1 MGNAV
6 SVNALR
12 GLLVHDPR
20 ITEAAFS
27 DTLST
32 YSQAGAQ
39 PGVPV
44 PQRDSDMVLETVGTT
59 TASGGSLEVVT
70 VRAGGATYNVNGE
83 VQPGAFAWRQAGGSW
98 LGSNGPGVV
107 SGWSPLH
114 TFGSGGTD
122 YKYAFAH
129 ALQTSEGTFVVAARR
144 YSTLGVS
151 AALVVL
157 RNVGGTVTT
166 TVLDSMLVANSLY
179 RPCLVALP
187 NDRILLLST
196 NPNPDGATT
205 YTIAAWVSDDDGA
218 SWSQQATT
226 TIRSSFTTAD
236 YEPRRLRAAYSRG
249 QVMMVLAVRSTIA
262 TTIPDLMVQ
271 YASADGGVTF
281 SEVDRTDG
289 DSDNVHTGGA
299 HEVLGLTS
307 GSFALLYCGSS
318 RTEWGANSAVLSK
331 RLASAW
337 ARMTRTTPTV
347 VAELANPSAALSVG
361 NQLSDSTE
369 LAACVD
375 ESGAAYAVAQ
385 DYTYPSETLMA
396 RSIDGATWT
405 AVSNQFEQALV
416 HYTAGQSW
424 IYGSLTSWNGSL
436 QLVSAWDSTSWPY
449 QLGTTQLGGY
459 STATVPYWPVSEAA
473 PDRMLPCYLMWV
485 PFWLPATAGWTRA
498 VIGGPTDVLASN
510 GTLTLTCGAIGDAI
524 SYTSNGTAWFAGS
537 DFTVAAMGEWIATS
551 GRSELRVLGADGSG
565 SYGVRVRYSG
575 TTVDVIDHY
584 GGGTLGTFTVTAGVK
599 IHVRAIITVSGSS
612 AATVYVGTSAGAL
625 SPVKPAVRVVNGAAL
640 VSGGAAASS
649 TTVVWNQATQGV
661 SSWSMVAWGT
671 RKDTSNPH
679 AVTIPDTMPGRPFS
693 PQPQLLDYGMSIRAV
708 AGPAKVGDGWDVSNR
723 YDYAISNVLA
733 AVAPSPRQTW
743 RSTDTTAQ
751 TLVWELDT
759 TAANVSPLRGP
770 LGALYLGNVN
780 FRTAI
785 LAGRNSAG
793 IWTNIGVIDTS
804 TSSSA
809 LRWVR
814 AGTIVEPDTSTTTS
828 AGYYWPY
835 ASLQGARF
843 AFDTSIGPVRPIGAS
858 TEGNW
863 TNAAAKRVRL
873 LTTGSMTGVG
883 SSGTAG
889 AILHRSALLVWNTDA
904 DYSAYRLII
913 QAQPTYEGYFEIG
926 TMVLGHVAAFG
937 RRYSWGRQ
945 LTTEANTALTTGRSG
960 VRRSQVLGPTRRSVE
975 FGWTDGTDLTQVR
988 QQGPADYVL
997 ATSSGGT
1004 EAVATPWDAPLAM
1017 AGLVAELRGADT
1029 PVVYLPWIERQAS
1042 GTTYTAAH
1050 PDLMMFGRLVSDVS
1064 IEVVQGEEWISA
1076 GSANGEV
1083 VRTSSVRIEEE
1094 V

>member
-1 MGNAV
+1 MGSAV

-27 DTLST
+27 EALST

-122 YKYAFAH
+122 FQYAFAH
-129 ALQTSEGTFVVAARR
+129 ALQTSDGTFLVAARR
-144 YSTLGVS
+144 YTTLGTS

-205 YTIAAWVSDDDGA
+205 YTISAWVSDDDGA
-218 SWSQQATT
+218 SWSLQAPT

-236 YEPRRLRAAYSRG
+236 YAPRRLRAAYSRG
-249 QVMMVLAVRSTIA
+249 QVMMVLAVRSALA

-307 GSFALLYCGSS
+307 GSFSLLYCGSS
-318 RTEWGANSAVLSK
+318 RTNWGANSAVLSK

-337 ARMTRTTPTV
+337 ARMTRTTPTTV
-347 VAELANPSAALSVG
+347 SELIRPSLALSVG

-375 ESGAAYAVAQ
+375 ESGACYAVTQ
-385 DYTYPSETLMA
+385 DFLTPGETLMA

-405 AVSNQFEQALV
+405 RVTDYVNAAFTHA
-416 HYTAGQSW
+416 TAGFEW
-424 IYGSLTSWNGSL
+424 VYGSLTSWNGSL
-436 QLVSAWDSTSWPY
+436 QLVSAWDSSAWPY
-449 QLGTTQLGGY
+449 QLGTTQLGSY
-459 STATVPYWPVSEAA
+459 STATVPYWPVSDAA
-473 PDRMLPCYLMWV
+473 PDPMLPCTLLWV
-485 PFWLPATAGWTRA
+485 PFWLPATAGWTRTVVGA
-498 VIGGPTDVLASN
+498 PTDVLATN
-510 GTLTLTCGAIGDAI
+510 GTLTLTTALGEAI
-524 SYTSNGTAWFAGS
+524 SFTDNGTAWPAGA
-537 DFTVAAMGEWIATS
+537 DFTVAAVGEWIATS
-551 GRSELRVLGADGSG
+551 GRSELRVLGADGSASHG
-565 SYGVRVRYSG
+565 IRVRYSS

-584 GGGTLGTFTVTAGVK
+584 GGGTLGTFTVTAGTK
-599 IHVRAIITVSGSS
+599 IHVRATITVSGSP

-640 VSGGAAASS
+640 TSGGAAASS

-671 RKDTSNPH
+671 RRDTSNPH

-723 YDYAISNVLA
+723 YDYALSNVLA
-733 AVAPSPRQTW
+733 SVAPSPRQTW
-743 RSTDTTAQ
+743 RSTDTTQQ

-780 FRTAI
+780 FRTAT
-785 LAGRNSAG
+785 LSGRNSAG
-793 IWTNIGVIDTS
+793 SWITLGTIDTS
-804 TSSSA
+804 ASSSG

-814 AGTIVEPDTSTTTS
+814 AGTIVEPDTSAATS

-843 AFDTSIGPVRPIGAS
+843 SFDTSTGPVRPIGAS

-904 DYSAYRLII
+904 DYSAFRLVIPS
-913 QAQPTYEGYFEIG
+913 QPNYEGYYEIG

-1017 AGLVAELRGADT
+1017 AGLVAELKGANT
-1029 PVVYLPWIERQAS
+1029 PVVYLPWVERKAS

-1050 PDLMMFGRLVSDVS
+1050 PDLMLFGRVVSDVS
-1064 IEVVQGEEWISA
+1064 IEVVQGEEWVEA
-1076 GSANGEV
+1076 GAANGEV

>member
-1 MGNAV
+1 
-6 SVNALR
+6 
-12 GLLVHDPR
+12 
-20 ITEAAFS
+20 
-27 DTLST
+27 
-32 YSQAGAQ
+32 
-39 PGVPV
+39 
-44 PQRDSDMVLETVGTT
+44 MVLETVGTT

-114 TFGSGGTD
+114 TFGSGTTD

-129 ALQTSEGTFVVAARR
+129 ALQTAEGTFLIAARR
-144 YSTLGVS
+144 YSTLGTFAS
-151 AALVVL
+151 LVVL

-166 TVLDSMLVANSLY
+166 ISLDTLPVADALY

-205 YTIAAWVSDDDGA
+205 YTISAWVSDDDGA
-218 SWSQQATT
+218 SWSLQAPT

-236 YEPRRLRAAYSRG
+236 YAPRRLRAAYSRG
-249 QVMMVLAVRSTIA
+249 QVMMVLAVRSALA

-289 DSDNVHTGGA
+289 DSNNVHTGGA

-318 RTEWGANSAVLSK
+318 YTEWGAYSAVLSK

-337 ARMTRTTPTV
+337 ARMTRTTPTTV
-347 VAELANPSAALSVG
+347 SELIRPSLALSVG

-375 ESGAAYAVAQ
+375 ESGACYAVTQ
-385 DYTYPSETLMA
+385 DFLTPGETLMA

-405 AVSNQFEQALV
+405 RVTDYVNAAFTHA
-416 HYTAGQSW
+416 TAGFEW
-424 IYGSLTSWNGSL
+424 LYGSLTSWNGSL
-436 QLVSAWDSTSWPY
+436 QLVSAWDSSAWPY

-459 STATVPYWPVSEAA
+459 STATVPYWPVSDAA
-473 PDRMLPCYLMWV
+473 PDRMLPCTLLWV
-485 PFWLPATAGWTRA
+485 PFWLPATAGWTRTVVGA
-498 VIGGPTDVLASN
+498 PTDVLATN
-510 GTLTLTCGAIGDAI
+510 GTLTLTTALGEAI
-524 SYTSNGTAWFAGS
+524 SYTDNGTAWPAGA
-537 DFTVAAMGEWIATS
+537 DFTVAAVGEWIATS
-551 GRSELRVLGADGSG
+551 GRSELRVLGADGSASHG
-565 SYGVRVRYSG
+565 IRVRYTG

-584 GGGTLGTFTVTAGVK
+584 GGGTLGTFTVTAGTK
-599 IHVRAIITVSGSS
+599 IHVRATITVSGSP

-640 VSGGAAASS
+640 TSGGAAASS
-649 TTVVWNQATQGV
+649 TTVVWNQATQGA

-671 RKDTSNPH
+671 RRDTSNPH

-723 YDYAISNVLA
+723 YDYALSNVLA
-733 AVAPSPRQTW
+733 SVAPSPRQTW
-743 RSTDTTAQ
+743 RSTDTTQQ

-780 FRTAI
+780 FRTAT
-785 LAGRNSAG
+785 LSGRNSAG
-793 IWTNIGVIDTS
+793 SWITLGTIDTS
-804 TSSSA
+804 ASSSG

-814 AGTIVEPDTSTTTS
+814 AGTIVEPDTSAATS

-843 AFDTSIGPVRPIGAS
+843 SFDTSTGPVRPIGAS

-904 DYSAYRLII
+904 DYSAFRLVIPS
-913 QAQPTYEGYFEIG
+913 QPNYEGYYEIG

-1017 AGLVAELRGADT
+1017 AGLVAELKGADT
-1029 PVVYLPWIERQAS
+1029 PIVYLPWIERQAS

-1050 PDLMMFGRLVSDVS
+1050 PDLMLFGRVVSDVS
-1064 IEVVQGEEWISA
+1064 VEVVQGEEWIAA
-1076 GSANGEV
+1076 GAANGEV

>member
-1 MGNAV
+1 MGSAV

-12 GLLVHDPR
+12 GLLVHDSR

-27 DTLST
+27 KALST

-44 PQRDSDMVLETVGTT
+44 PQRESDMVLETVGTT
-59 TASGGSLEVVT
+59 TASGGALEVMT
-70 VRAGGATYNVNGE
+70 VRAGGAAYNLNGE
-83 VQPGAFAWRQAGGSW
+83 VQPGAFAWRQSAGSW

-129 ALQTSEGTFVVAARR
+129 ALQTSEGTFLVAARR
-144 YSTLGVS
+144 YTTLGTF
-151 AALVVL
+151 ANLVVL

-166 TVLDSMLVANSLY
+166 ISLDTLPVADALY

-205 YTIAAWVSDDDGA
+205 YTISAWVSDDDGA
-218 SWSQQATT
+218 SWSLQAPT

-236 YEPRRLRAAYSRG
+236 YAPRRLRAAYSRG
-249 QVMMVLAVRSTIA
+249 QVMMVLAVRSALA

-318 RTEWGANSAVLSK
+318 YTEWGAYSAVLSK

-337 ARMTRTTPTV
+337 ARMTRTTPTTV
-347 VAELANPSAALSVG
+347 SELIRPSLALSVG

-375 ESGAAYAVAQ
+375 ESGACYAVTQ
-385 DYTYPSETLMA
+385 DFLTPGETLMA

-405 AVSNQFEQALV
+405 RVTDYVNAAFTHATSGFEWV
-416 HYTAGQSW
+416 
-424 IYGSLTSWNGSL
+424 YGSLTSWNGSL
-436 QLVSAWDSTSWPY
+436 QLVSAWDSSAWPY

-459 STATVPYWPVSEAA
+459 STATVPYWPVSDAA
-473 PDRMLPCYLMWV
+473 PDRMLPCTLLWV
-485 PFWLPATAGWTRA
+485 PFWLPATAGWTRTVVGA
-498 VIGGPTDVLASN
+498 PTDVLATN
-510 GTLTLTCGAIGDAI
+510 GTLTLTTALGEGI
-524 SYTSNGTAWFAGS
+524 SYTDNGTAWPAGA
-537 DFTVAAMGEWIATS
+537 DFTVAAVGEWIATS
-551 GRSELRVLGADGSG
+551 GRSELRVLGADGSASHG
-565 SYGVRVRYSG
+565 IRVRYSS

-584 GGGTLGTFTVTAGVK
+584 GGGTLGTFTVTAGTK
-599 IHVRAIITVSGSS
+599 IHVRATITVSGSP

-640 VSGGAAASS
+640 TSGGAAASS

-671 RKDTSNPH
+671 RRDTSNPH

-804 TSSSA
+804 ASSSG

-814 AGTIVEPDTSTTTS
+814 AGTIVEPDTSAATS

-873 LTTGSMTGVG
+873 LTTGSMAGVG

-988 QQGPADYVL
+988 QQGPSDYVL

-1004 EAVATPWDAPLAM
+1004 EAVATPWDTPLAM

-1029 PVVYLPWIERQAS
+1029 PVVYLPWVERQAS

-1050 PDLMMFGRLVSDVS
+1050 PDLMLFGRVVSDVS
-1064 IEVVQGEEWISA
+1064 VEVVQGEEWVASGA
-1076 GSANGEV
+1076 ANGEV

>member
-1 MGNAV
+1 MGSAV

-27 DTLST
+27 EALST

-107 SGWSPLH
+107 SGWSPMH

-122 YKYAFAH
+122 FKYAHAH
-129 ALQTSEGTFVVAARR
+129 ALQTADGTFIVAARR
-144 YSTLGVS
+144 YSTLGTFAS
-151 AALVVL
+151 LVVL

-166 TVLDSMLVANSLY
+166 ISLDTLPVGDSLY

-205 YTIAAWVSDDDGA
+205 YTISAWVSDDDGA
-218 SWSQQATT
+218 SWSLQAPT
-226 TIRSSFTTAD
+226 TIRSSFNTAD
-236 YEPRRLRAAYSRG
+236 YAPRRLRAAYSRG

-318 RTEWGANSAVLSK
+318 YTEWGAYSAVLSK

-337 ARMTRTTPTV
+337 ARMTRTMPTTV
-347 VAELANPSAALSVG
+347 SELIRPSLALSVG

-375 ESGAAYAVAQ
+375 ESGACYAVTQ
-385 DYTYPSETLMA
+385 DFLTPGETLMA

-405 AVSNQFEQALV
+405 RVTDYVNAAFTHA
-416 HYTAGQSW
+416 TAGFEW
-424 IYGSLTSWNGSL
+424 VYGSLTSWNGSL
-436 QLVSAWDSTSWPY
+436 QLVSAWDSSAWPY

-459 STATVPYWPVSEAA
+459 STATVPYWPVSDAA
-473 PDRMLPCYLMWV
+473 PDRMLPCTLLWV
-485 PFWLPATAGWTRA
+485 PFWLPATAGWTRTVVGA
-498 VIGGPTDVLASN
+498 PTDVLATD
-510 GTLTLTCGAIGDAI
+510 GTLTLTAAVGEAI
-524 SYTSNGTAWFAGS
+524 SYTDTGTVWAAGS
-537 DFTVAAMGEWIATS
+537 DFTVAAVAEWVATS
-551 GRSELRVLGADGSG
+551 GRSELRVLGADGSASHG
-565 SYGVRVRYSG
+565 IRVRYSG

-584 GGGTLGTFTVTAGVK
+584 GGGTLGTFTVTAGTK
-599 IHVRAIITVSGSS
+599 IHVRATITVSGSP

-640 VSGGAAASS
+640 TSGGVALSNTS
-649 TTVVWNQATQGV
+649 VVWNQATQGA

-679 AVTIPDTMPGRPFS
+679 AVNIPGTMPGRPFS

-723 YDYAISNVLA
+723 YDYALSNVLA
-733 AVAPSPRQTW
+733 SVAPSPRQTW

-793 IWTNIGVIDTS
+793 IWQNIGVIDTS
-804 TSSSA
+804 ASSSG

-873 LTTGSMTGVG
+873 LTTGSMAGVG
-883 SSGTAG
+883 TSGTAG
-889 AILHRSALLVWNTDA
+889 AILHRSGLLVWNTDA

-997 ATSSGGT
+997 AASSGGT

-1017 AGLVAELRGADT
+1017 AGLVAELKGANT
-1029 PVVYLPWIERQAS
+1029 PVVYLPWVERKAS

-1050 PDLMMFGRLVSDVS
+1050 PDLMMFGRVVSDVS
-1064 IEVVQGEEWISA
+1064 IEVVQGEEWVEA
-1076 GSANGEV
+1076 GAANGEV

>member
-6 SVNALR
+6 NVNALR
-12 GLLVHDPR
+12 GLLVHDSR

-27 DTLST
+27 KTLST

-44 PQRDSDMVLETVGTT
+44 PQRESDMVLETVGTT
-59 TASGGSLEVVT
+59 TASGGALEVMT
-70 VRAGGATYNVNGE
+70 VRAGGASYNVNGE
-83 VQPGAFAWRQAGGSW
+83 VQPGAFAWRQAAGSW

-129 ALQTSEGTFVVAARR
+129 ALQTSEGTFLVAARR
-144 YSTLGVS
+144 YTTLGTF
-151 AALVVL
+151 ANLVVI
-157 RNVGGTVTT
+157 RNVNGTVTT
-166 TVLDSMLVANSLY
+166 ISLDTLPVADAVY

-187 NDRILLLST
+187 NGRTLLLST
-196 NPNPDGATT
+196 NPNPDGAST

-218 SWSQQATT
+218 TWSQQAPT
-226 TIRSSFTTAD
+226 TIRSSFATAD

-249 QVMMVLAVRSTIA
+249 QVMMVLAVRSMVA
-262 TTIPDLMVQ
+262 TTIPDLMIQ
-271 YASADGGVTF
+271 YASADGGITF

-289 DSDNVHTGGA
+289 DTDNVHAGGV

-318 RTEWGANSAVLSK
+318 YTEWGGNSAVVSK

-337 ARMTRTTPTV
+337 ARMSRTTPTTV
-347 VAELANPSAALSVG
+347 TELINPSAALSVA
-361 NQLSDSTE
+361 NELSDSTE

-375 ESGAAYAVAQ
+375 ESGACYAVAQ
-385 DYTYPSETLMA
+385 DFTTPGETLMS

-405 AVSNQFEQALV
+405 RVTDNVQAAFT
-416 HYTAGQSW
+416 HATAGYEW
-424 IYGSLTSWNGSL
+424 LYGSLTSWNGSL
-436 QLVSAWDSTSWPY
+436 QLVSAWDSSAWPY
-449 QLGTTQLGGY
+449 QLGTTQLGCY
-459 STATVPYWPVSEAA
+459 STATVPYWPVSDAA
-473 PDRMLPCYLMWV
+473 PDRMLPCTLLWV

-498 VIGGPTDVLASN
+498 VVGAPTDVLATN
-510 GTLTLTCGAIGDAI
+510 GTLTLTAAVGEAI
-524 SYTSNGTAWFAGS
+524 SYTDNGTVWPMNA
-537 DFTVAAMGEWIATS
+537 DFMVAAVGEWIATS
-551 GRSELRVLGADGSG
+551 GRSELRVLGADSSA

-584 GGGTLGTFTVTAGVK
+584 GGGTLGTFSVTAGVK
-599 IHVRAIITVSGSS
+599 IHVRALITVSGSP

-625 SPVKPAVRVVNGAAL
+625 SPIKPAVRVVNGAAL
-640 VSGGAAASS
+640 TSGGASGPSS
-649 TTVVWNQATQGV
+649 TVVWNQATQGA
-661 SSWSMVAWGT
+661 SSWSLVAWGT
-671 RKDTSNPH
+671 RRDTSNPH

-723 YDYAISNVLA
+723 YDYALSNVLA
-733 AVAPSPRQTW
+733 SVAPSPRQTW
-743 RSTDTTAQ
+743 RSTDTTQQ

-780 FRTAI
+780 FRTAT
-785 LAGRNSAG
+785 LSGRNAAG
-793 IWTNIGVIDTS
+793 SWITLGTIDTS
-804 TSSSA
+804 ASSSG

-814 AGTIVEPDTSTTTS
+814 AGTIVEPDTSAATS

-843 AFDTSIGPVRPIGAS
+843 SFDTSIGPVRPIGAS

-873 LTTGSMTGVG
+873 LTTGSMAGVG

-889 AILHRSALLVWNTDA
+889 AILHRSAILVWNTDA
-904 DYSAYRLII
+904 DYSAFRLVIPS
-913 QAQPTYEGYFEIG
+913 QPNYEGYYEIG

-975 FGWTDGTDLTQVR
+975 FGWSDGTDLTQVR

-1029 PVVYLPWIERQAS
+1029 PVVYLPWVERQAS

-1064 IEVVQGEEWISA
+1064 IEVVQGEEWIASGA
-1076 GSANGEV
+1076 ANGEV